1 MKSIKIFL
9 IEYVR
14 IMLYTIII
22 LFVMFS
28 LFVPVI
34 FEFSLVTF
42 ILYYLIFIIPLIW
55 IILMYGFPKLENI
68 YERVKMDNYNQ
79 I

>member
-9 IEYVR
+9 IEYVS

-34 FEFSLVTF
+34 FGFSLVTF

-68 YERVKMDNYNQ
+68 YERVKNG
-79 I
+79 